1 MEPNARPPNVGL
13 TLGLRPRLRPRLAF
27 IFETDRCTACEACRI
42 ACGIENGGGHDVG
55 WRKVTTFNPARHPDL
70 PTKHLSLACNH
81 CDTAACMLGC
91 PANAY
96 RRDGAT
102 GAVIVDPDK
111 CIGCRY
117 CSWVCPYDAPRFDE
131 TRGVMTKCTF
141 CTPRLAAGGEPACT
155 QACPTGA
162 LTLGTREDVADEP
175 ALPLLGLGPT
185 GLGPALKLVL
195 PGRATPPPTLA
206 ADALTGRGGRGDSE
220 DRPEQPLPPRK
231 IHLGGEWALLA
242 FTLIMPTLVAW
253 LGAGLR
259 FPGRSPSPASFVALG
274 GLAMVLTTLHLG
286 QPLRAWRAILNVRTS
301 WLSRE
306 ILLANAFLGL
316 GTLHLLWP
324 EPRSLGW
331 GAFAVGLG
339 LCVAIDGVY
348 RAVPRL
354 EARRLHSAE
363 ALLTAVF
370 LSGCALSSPVIQIAA
385 GAAKAALFIGRWHAG
400 NNALPPVL
408 SGIRLA
414 LLAAGC
420 LIVAELWWVAL
431 GLALMGE
438 LLDRGAF
445 YAELEPASPPRRMAA
460 ELLRRLSRA

>member
-1 MEPNARPPNVGL
+1 MEPSGRSTATPR
-13 TLGLRPRLRPRLAF
+13 LGLRSGTRPAF
-27 IFETDRCTACEACRI
+27 VFETDRCTACEACRI
-42 ACGIENGGGHDVG
+42 ACGIENGGGHDTG
-55 WRKVTTFNPARHPDL
+55 WRKVTTFNPARHPAL

-91 PANAY
+91 PASAY
-96 RRDGAT
+96 HRDAAT
-102 GAVIVDPDK
+102 GAVIIDPRK

-131 TRGVMTKCTF
+131 ARGVMTKCTF
-141 CTPRLAAGGEPACT
+141 CAPRLAAGGEPACT

-162 LTLGTREDVADEP
+162 LALGTREDAAPDSE
-175 ALPLLGLGPT
+175 LPLLGLGPT

-195 PGRATPPPTLA
+195 PGRATPPPMLATEALA
-206 ADALTGRGGRGDSE
+206 AGD
-220 DRPEQPLPPRK
+220 DRPEQPVPPRK
-231 IHLGGEWALLA
+231 IHLGGEWALLV
-242 FTLIMPTLVAW
+242 FTLIMPALTAW

-259 FPGRSPSPASFVALG
+259 LPARGPSLASFLALG
-274 GLAMVLTTLHLG
+274 GLAMVVTTLHLG

-331 GAFAVGLG
+331 GAFAAGLG

-354 EARRLHSAE
+354 EPRRPHSAE
-363 ALLTAVF
+363 AFLTAVF
-370 LSGCALSSPVIQIAA
+370 LTGCALSSPVLQVAA
-385 GAAKAALFIGRWHAG
+385 GAVKAALFVGRWRAG
-400 NNALPPVL
+400 HHALPPAL
-408 SGIRLA
+408 SGVRLV
-414 LLAAGC
+414 LLAASC
-420 LIVAELWWVAL
+420 LIVSDLWWLAL
-431 GLALMGE
+431 GLALLGE

-445 YAELEPASPPRRMAA
+445 YAELEPASPARRMAS
-460 ELLRRLSRA
+460 ELLRRLPRA

>member
-1 MEPNARPPNVGL
+1 MEPSARPPNLGP
-13 TLGLRPRLRPRLAF
+13 TLGLRPAF
-27 IFETDRCTACEACRI
+27 VFETDRCTACEACRI
-42 ACGIENGGGHDVG
+42 ACGIENGGGHDTG
-55 WRKVTTFNPARHPDL
+55 WRQVTTFNPARHPAL

-96 RRDGAT
+96 RRDAAT
-102 GAVIVDPDK
+102 GAVIIDPAK

-141 CTPRLAAGGEPACT
+141 CAPRLAQGGEPACT

-162 LTLGTREDVADEP
+162 LSLGTRDAAAPES

-195 PGRATPPPTLA
+195 PGRTAPPPTLA
-206 ADALTGRGGRGDSE
+206 VISSDSPKHN
-220 DRPEQPLPPRK
+220 DDTPEQPLPPRK
-231 IHLGGEWALLA
+231 IHLGGEWALLI
-242 FTLIMPTLVAW
+242 FTLIMPVLVAW
-253 LGAGLR
+253 LGTGLR
-259 FPGRSPSPASFVALG
+259 YPGRGPSLVSFLALG

-316 GTLHLLWP
+316 GALHLLVP
-324 EPRSLGW
+324 EPRSLAW
-331 GAFAVGLG
+331 TAFAAGLG

-354 EARRLHSAE
+354 EPRRLHSAE
-363 ALLTAVF
+363 AFLTAVF
-370 LSGCALSSPVIQIAA
+370 LSGCTLSSPVVQLAA
-385 GAAKAALFIGRWHAG
+385 GAAKAALFIRRWRAG
-400 NNALPPVL
+400 HNALSPVL
-408 SGIRLA
+408 SGVRLA
-414 LLAAGC
+414 LLAAAC
-420 LIVAELWWVAL
+420 LIVPDLWWLAL
-431 GLALMGE
+431 GLAQLGE

-445 YAELEPASPPRRMAA
+445 YAELEPASPPRRMAS
-460 ELLRRLSRA
+460 ELLRRLSHA